1 MALVTRYAKVHP
13 FQTTS
18 QQQVLAYLNLKGYQV
33 PVHPKTRKPTTG
45 KKAIAK
51 LTRQHPEDPV
61 LRDLRL
67 IRGLSKVIGDL
78 SDKYIHSDGRFHP
91 IITLDVSTGRMAG
104 AAPNLMNQSQGR
116 LAEERERAQAQRS
129 SIKATD
135 GFILLSRDWKG
146 SQAQLTA
153 WFAND
158 PSYARVSLLGAHAY
172 YLSHLNGAPVDLNR
186 PDPEVEADLAKIKKE
201 DPRYP
206 LAKAINLAL
215 PFGMGPYLL
224 AEEVGCSFADACTYL
239 MVHENMF
246 PHVKLWKEQ
255 IRRIA
260 HKEKCLRN
268 PFGWTSPYYF
278 DIFHATSKLDEHGQV
293 IWEAK
298 GKQANQVLAQQPQS
312 TEAAML
318 KEVILDVDAQTRD
331 TDDFHILTPL
341 HDELVCEARIGTEH
355 KYMAMLRKSMGRAW
369 PELNGLAIDTEGKIG
384 YNFAEYRAEDDP
396 NPNPLGMRPYDDA
409 AEAA

>member
-1 MALVTRYAKVHP
+1 MKVEP
-13 FQTTS
+13 FSPTS
-18 QQQVLAYLNLKGYQV
+18 SQQVLAYLNLRGYEV
-33 PVHPKTRKPTTG
+33 PLHPKTRKPTTG
-45 KKAIAK
+45 KKSVARLLRK
-51 LTRQHPEDPV
+51 YPEDPV
-61 LRDLRL
+61 LQTLRL
-67 IRGLSKVIGDL
+67 LRGYAKVIGDL

-91 IITLDVSTGRMAG
+91 IITLDVSTGRMAE
-104 AAPNLMNQSQGR
+104 AAPNLMNQPQGR

-135 GFILLSRDWKG
+135 GYVLISRDWMG

-172 YLSHLNGAPVDLNR
+172 YLSHLNGKPVDLDR
-186 PDPEVEADLAKIKKE
+186 PDPLVAADLAEIKKK

-224 AEEVGCSFADACTYL
+224 AEEVGCSFADACVFL

-246 PHVKLWKEQ
+246 PHVKAWKEQ
-255 IRRIA
+255 IRKIA

-278 DIFHATSKLDEHGQV
+278 DIFRKTAQLDEDGQPV
-293 IWEAK
+293 WEAK
-298 GKQANQVLAQQPQS
+298 GRQANQVLAQQPQS

-318 KEVILDVDAQTRD
+318 KEVILDIDEQTRD
-331 TDDFHILTPL
+331 DDDFHILTPL
-341 HDELVCEARIGTEH
+341 HDELVGEARIGTEA
-355 KYMAMLRKSMGRAW
+355 KYMEMLRRSMGRAW
-369 PELNGLAIDTEGKIG
+369 AELNGLAIDTEGKIG
-384 YNFAEYRAEDDP
+384 YNFAEYRGEDEDD
-396 NPNPLGMRPYDDA
+396 PNPLGMRSYDDSLTF
-409 AEAA
+409 

>member
-1 MALVTRYAKVHP
+1 VVEVALVTRYAKVYP

-18 QQQVLAYLNLKGYQV
+18 SQQVLAYLNHKGYQV
-33 PVHPKTRKPTTG
+33 PTNPKTKQPTTG

-51 LTRQHPEDPV
+51 LTRQHPQDPV

-78 SDKYIHSDGRFHP
+78 DDTYIHSDGKFHMVF
-91 IITLDVSTGRMAG
+91 TLDVSTGRMAA
-104 AAPNLMNQSQGR
+104 AAPNGMNQPQGR
-116 LAEERERAQAQRS
+116 LAEERERAAAQRS
-129 SIKATD
+129 S
-135 GFILLSRDWKG
+135 FIASPGYKLISRDWKG

-158 PSYARVSLLGAHAY
+158 PSYARVARLGAHAY
-172 YLSHLNGAPVDLNR
+172 YLSHLNESPVDLNR
-186 PDPEVEADLAKIKKE
+186 PDCEVERDLALIKKT
-201 DPRYP
+201 DPRYQ

-224 AEEVGCSFADACTYL
+224 AEEVGCSFQDARRYL
-239 MVHENMF
+239 LVHENMF
-246 PHVKLWKEQ
+246 PLTKAWKEQ

-278 DIFHATSKLDEHGQV
+278 DIFRAINKLDDHGQV
-293 IWEAK
+293 IWEAS

-318 KEVILDVDAQTRD
+318 KEVILTLDELTRD
-331 TDDFHILTPL
+331 EDWFHLLIPV
-341 HDELVCEARIGTEH
+341 HDELLCKVREDRVAEGQALLARE
-355 KYMAMLRKSMGRAW
+355 MGRKW
-369 PELNGLAIDTEGKIG
+369 PELGGFSIETEGKWG
-384 YNFAEYRAEDDP
+384 TNWADYHEVTNPGGMQPYVDP
-396 NPNPLGMRPYDDA
+396 T
-409 AEAA
+409 